1 VRGND
6 GVVHARPVPD
16 GQRVQLDGGC
26 QFTPTTGGTWDA
38 GVGTPA
44 QCMAGSCMLPSL
56 FHFPVSNF
64 AESDLPSTGAAL
76 TINCAV
82 TLDASAQTVSTNGCG
97 VTMPPSVTFT
107 PTTSGAQSTLL
118 IRLSSM
124 MLNSGANLVLVGSRP
139 ALFAV
144 TGPVVINA
152 GARIRATNGG
162 FGTPHG
168 LGGTS
173 GGGGAGA
180 AGQAN
185 GEVTLIPLRGGCPGG
200 AERRWAARVEA
211 RFKSPRREC

>member
-1 VRGND
+1 
-6 GVVHARPVPD
+6 
-16 GQRVQLDGGC
+16 
-26 QFTPTTGGTWDA
+26 
-38 GVGTPA
+38 
-44 QCMAGSCMLPSL
+44 
-56 FHFPVSNF
+56 
-64 AESDLPSTGAAL
+64 
-76 TINCAV
+76 
-82 TLDASAQTVSTNGCG
+82 
-97 VTMPPSVTFT
+97 
-107 PTTSGAQSTLL
+107 
-118 IRLSSM
+118 M